1 MSTTTPL
8 PRRLQPG
15 ATIGI
20 CAPSGFITEPG
31 SLEIATLYLT
41 EQGYRVVVA
50 PHANDRWE
58 YFAGTDFDRLNDFNA
73 LVQNPEVDMIM
84 AARGGYGIT
93 RLLPGLDFEAIA
105 RSGKVIVGFS
115 DLTALHLALLAQTGM
130 VSFAGPMA
138 CPDFGHYQRSALHA
152 IHFDQMLQ
160 SETHDTPSIKMPFS
174 ASDGEAGRLLRSQV
188 DSGIEGTLW
197 GGNLSLVTH
206 LAGTPYM
213 PYLEG
218 GILFLEEVNE
228 EPYKIERMLLQLLHA
243 GILQKQRAILLGQFN
258 RCEPTSASAAS
269 YTLKSVIDFLK
280 GWVHTPVLQNLPF
293 GHVRDKITLP
303 VGGHVKITMLDERHY
318 QLRLSH
324 YNALQTQKA
333 PLR

>member
-1 MSTTTPL
+1 MSANPPL
-8 PRRLQPG
+8 PRRLRPG
-15 ATIGI
+15 ATTGI

-31 SLEIATLYLT
+31 SLEIANLYLT

-73 LVQNPEVDMIM
+73 FIRNPEIDMIM

-105 RSGKVIVGFS
+105 HSGKVIVGFS

-138 CPDFGHYQRSALHA
+138 CPDFGHHQRSSLNPV
-152 IHFDQMLQ
+152 HFEQMLQ
-160 SETHDTPSIKMPFS
+160 SCSHLTPPIKMPFS
-174 ASDGEAGRLLRSQV
+174 ATDGENGRLLRSQV
-188 DSGIEGTLW
+188 GSGVEGTLW
-197 GGNLSLVTH
+197 GGNLSLVAH
-206 LAGTPYM
+206 LVGTPYM
-213 PYLEG
+213 PYLED

-258 RCEPTSASAAS
+258 RCEPTTASAAP

-280 GWVHTPVLQNLPF
+280 GWIHAPVLQNLPF

-303 VGGHVKITMLDERHY
+303 VGGHAKITLLDERHY
-318 QLRLSH
+318 QIHLSA
-324 YNALQTQKA
+324 YNA
-333 PLR
+333 

>member
-1 MSTTTPL
+1 MSANPPL
-8 PRRLQPG
+8 PRRLRPG

-31 SLEIATLYLT
+31 SLEIANLYLT

-73 LVQNPEVDMIM
+73 FIRNPEIDMIM

-105 RSGKVIVGFS
+105 HSGKVIVGFS

-138 CPDFGHYQRSALHA
+138 CPDFGHHQRSSLNPV
-152 IHFDQMLQ
+152 HFEQMLQ
-160 SETHDTPSIKMPFS
+160 SCSHLTPPIKMPFS
-174 ASDGEAGRLLRSQV
+174 ATDGENGRLLRSQV
-188 DSGIEGTLW
+188 GSGVEGTLW
-197 GGNLSLVTH
+197 GGNLSLVAH
-206 LAGTPYM
+206 LVGTPYM
-213 PYLEG
+213 PYLED

-258 RCEPTSASAAS
+258 RCEPTTASAAP

-280 GWVHTPVLQNLPF
+280 GWIHAPVLQNLPF

-303 VGGHVKITMLDERHY
+303 VGGHAKITLLDERHY
-318 QLRLSH
+318 QIHLSA
-324 YNALQTQKA
+324 YNA
-333 PLR
+333 

>member
-1 MSTTTPL
+1 MNPPL
-8 PRRLQPG
+8 PRRLRPG

-31 SLEIATLYLT
+31 SLEIAVLYLT

-50 PHANDRWE
+50 PHTKDRWE
-58 YFAGTDFDRLNDFNA
+58 YFAGTDFDRVNDFNA
-73 LVQNPEVDMIM
+73 LICDPGIDMIL

-93 RLLPGLDFEAIA
+93 RLLPGLDFETIA
-105 RSGKVIVGFS
+105 HSGKVIVGFS

-138 CPDFGHYQRSALHA
+138 CPDFGHHQRSALHTE
-152 IHFDQMLQ
+152 HFKQMLQ
-160 SETHDTPSIKMPFS
+160 SAIHLTPAIKMPFS
-174 ASDGEAGRLLRSQV
+174 ATEGETGRLLRSQMG
-188 DSGIEGTLW
+188 SGIEGTLW
-197 GGNLSLVTH
+197 GGNLSLVVH

-213 PYLEG
+213 PQLED

-258 RCEPTSASAAS
+258 RCEPTAASAAP
-269 YTLKSVIDFLK
+269 YKLKSVFDFLK
-280 GWVHTPVLQNLPF
+280 GWIHTPVLQNFPF

-303 VGGHVKITMLDERHY
+303 VGGHAQITLLDERHY
-318 QLRLSH
+318 QLQLSN
-324 YNALQTQKA
+324 YNI
-333 PLR
+333 

>member
-1 MSTTTPL
+1 MSMNPPL
-8 PRRLQPG
+8 PRRLRPG

-31 SLEIATLYLT
+31 SLEIAVLYLT

-50 PHANDRWE
+50 PHTNDRWE

-73 LVQNPEVDMIM
+73 LIRNPEIDMIM

-138 CPDFGHYQRSALHA
+138 CPDFGHHQRSALHA
-152 IHFDQMLQ
+152 VHFEQMLQ
-160 SETHDTPSIKMPFS
+160 TATHATPPIKMPFS
-174 ASDGEAGRLLRSQV
+174 ATEGEAGRVLRFQV
-188 DSGIEGTLW
+188 GSGIEGTLW
-197 GGNLSLVTH
+197 GGNLSLVAH
-206 LAGTPYM
+206 LVGTPYM
-213 PYLEG
+213 PYLED

-243 GILQKQRAILLGQFN
+243 GILQKQRAILLGQFS
-258 RCEPTSASAAS
+258 RCEPTAASAAP
-269 YTLKSVIDFLK
+269 YTLKSVVDFLK
-280 GWVHTPVLQNLPF
+280 GWIHAPVLQNLPF

-303 VGGHVKITMLDERHY
+303 VGGRTTITLLDERHY
-318 QLRLSH
+318 QLQLSG
-324 YNALQTQKA
+324 YNS
-333 PLR
+333 